1 MMCALGTKRIAGLAA
16 GCAVACVLAIGTVS
30 RLAVALPS
38 VAASAFTPWA
48 GFVAAVTLP
57 SSPA

>member
-1 MMCALGTKRIAGLAA
+1 MIAGLAA
-16 GCAVACVLAIGTVS
+16 GCAVAYVLATGTVS